1 MNVERVSISN
11 RLVRSEFIARRFGPY
26 LRGKVLDVGCDKAHL
41 RRLVGG
47 LDYTGID
54 VGGEPDLVINL
65 EKVDRLPF
73 QDNTFDCVVCSD
85 VLEHVDN
92 LHWNFDELIRVAKGH
107 AIISLPNNW
116 ANARR
121 PIGRGHGSIGHYG
134 LPPAPPADRHK
145 WFFSLEEGRLFAEA
159 QVRRL
164 PISIVELFA
173 IEKPRFPAVSVLRRL
188 RYPSQISYLNRYA
201 HSLWVVLKK
210 RVKCP

>member
-1 MNVERVSISN
+1 MNVERVSIAN
-11 RLVRSEFIARRFGPY
+11 RLVRSEFIARRFAPY

-41 RRLVGG
+41 RRLIAG
-47 LDYTGID
+47 LDYTGLD
-54 VGGEPDLVINL
+54 VSGEPDLVINL
-65 EKVDRLPF
+65 EQIQRLPF
-73 QDNTFDCVVCSD
+73 DDNTFDCVVCSD

-92 LHWNFDELIRVAKGH
+92 LHWNFEELVRVMKGH

-121 PIGRGHGSIGHYG
+121 AIGRGRGSIGHYG

-145 WFFSLEEGRLFAEA
+145 WFFSLEEGRVFMEA
-159 QVRRL
+159 QAGRL

-173 IEKPRFPAVSVLRRL
+173 VEKPRFPLVRALRRL
-188 RYPSQISYLNRYA
+188 RYLSQATYLNRYA

-210 RVKCP
+210 RV